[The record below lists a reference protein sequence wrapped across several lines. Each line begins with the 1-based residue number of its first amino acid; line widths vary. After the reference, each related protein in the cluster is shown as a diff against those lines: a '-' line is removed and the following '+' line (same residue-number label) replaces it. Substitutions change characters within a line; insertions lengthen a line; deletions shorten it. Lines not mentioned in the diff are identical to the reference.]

1 MRFTESHLMRSLKQV
16 TKSIQIDSAID
27 FSACKFVWI
36 AALYL
41 HLYSWLY
48 ECKSSFLLSLLFYF
62 LPCSPLQMH
71 CLPLSWS
78 LSSLF
83 VLFFPSLFFPLPS
96 AAFCQSRNVF
106 ISHSFLISAWFPLLL
121 FSVCVWY
128 RAAGGYKTCT
138 QRIKVLV
145 RFVSTYKFT
154 FGCIYQRRNC
164 KWDK

>member
-1 MRFTESHLMRSLKQV
+1 MHSLKQG

-41 HLYSWLY
+41 LLYSWIY
-48 ECKSSFLLSLLFYF
+48 SCKSSFLLSLPFYF

-71 CLPLSWS
+71 CLPLFWF
-78 LSSLF
+78 LSSF
-83 VLFFPSLFFPLPS
+83 VFSFFPFSFSPLPS

-106 ISHSFLISAWFPLLL
+106 ISHSFLISFWFPLLL
-121 FSVCVWY
+121 FSVCMWY
-128 RAAGGYKTCT
+128 RAAGGCKTCT
-138 QRIKVLV
+138 HWIKVLV
-145 RFVSTYKFT
+145 CFVSTYKVT
-154 FGCIYQRRNC
+154 FGCIYCRRNC